1 MTHLA
6 DNSYDVS
13 LLQVQ
18 LVFGNSRVVE
28 HGPTTFFYCGGI
40 KHVFSDIKFT
50 AIVIKLI
57 SKFSIMDLL
66 WQVWWVNLKSTCSK
80 HWSSGV
86 KLLGKSFKNRSFHS
100 LITAIALS

>member
-6 DNSYDVS
+6 DNGYDIS

-28 HGPTTFFYCGGI
+28 HSPTAFFYCGGI
-40 KHVFSDIKFT
+40 KHVFSDHKFT

-57 SKFSIMDLL
+57 SKFCQAGLVGD
-66 WQVWWVNLKSTCSK
+66 NYYYYY
-80 HWSSGV
+80 
-86 KLLGKSFKNRSFHS
+86 S
-100 LITAIALS
+100 LFR